1 VGKMWTNREWH
12 ESFALYTDRA
22 KILQTYTQGVNM
34 DISTKQNRLALKR
47 VLEIA
52 QLVLEYESTVNM
64 IKKELDFDDA
74 LMDRLHEIVSIDL
87 LEEQGLT
94 RSDAQ
99 AMYEA
104 QMLNNKEN

>member
-1 VGKMWTNREWH
+1 
-12 ESFALYTDRA
+12 
-22 KILQTYTQGVNM
+22 M
-34 DISTKQNRLALKR
+34 DITTKQNRLALKR

-104 QMLNNKEN
+104 QMLNK

>member
-1 VGKMWTNREWH
+1 
-12 ESFALYTDRA
+12 
-22 KILQTYTQGVNM
+22 
-34 DISTKQNRLALKR
+34 
-47 VLEIA
+47 
-52 QLVLEYESTVNM
+52 
-64 IKKELDFDDA
+64 

-104 QMLNNKEN
+104 QMLMKHRC

>member
-1 VGKMWTNREWH
+1 MYITTSN
-12 ESFALYTDRA
+12 
-22 KILQTYTQGVNM
+22 
-34 DISTKQNRLALKR
+34 NRLALRR

-52 QLVLEYESTVNM
+52 QVALEHKSTVNL
-64 IKKELDFDDA
+64 IKRELDFDDG

-99 AMYEA
+99 AFYEA
-104 QMLNNKEN
+104 KKLISE

>member
-1 VGKMWTNREWH
+1 
-12 ESFALYTDRA
+12 
-22 KILQTYTQGVNM
+22 M
-34 DISTKQNRLALKR
+34 DIAFRQNRLALKR

-52 QLVLEYESTVNM
+52 QLALEYESTVNM

-99 AMYEA
+99 GVYEA
-104 QMLNNKEN
+104 QLLGKGK

>member
-1 VGKMWTNREWH
+1 
-12 ESFALYTDRA
+12 
-22 KILQTYTQGVNM
+22 M
-34 DISTKQNRLALKR
+34 DITTGNNRLALRR

-52 QLVLEYESTVNM
+52 QVALKHKSTVNL
-64 IKKELDFDDA
+64 IKRELDFDDG

-104 QMLNNKEN
+104 QMLNK

>member
-1 VGKMWTNREWH
+1 
-12 ESFALYTDRA
+12 
-22 KILQTYTQGVNM
+22 M